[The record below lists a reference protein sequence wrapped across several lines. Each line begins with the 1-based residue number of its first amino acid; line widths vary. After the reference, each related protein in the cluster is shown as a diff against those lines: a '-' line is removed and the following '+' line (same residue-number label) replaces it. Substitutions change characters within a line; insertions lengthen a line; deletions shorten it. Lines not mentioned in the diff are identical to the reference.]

1 MMWGS
6 QDRRVLFQE
15 GRRNSEVFFWSSE
28 SAMDPSPELGLLG
41 PAWVSSVQ
49 NHENIVSVVSVI

>member
-1 MMWGS
+1 MGECYS
-6 QDRRVLFQE
+6 RKGEETL
-15 GRRNSEVFFWSSE
+15 EVFFWSGE

-49 NHENIVSVVSVI
+49 NHENTVSVVSVI

>member
-1 MMWGS
+1 M
-6 QDRRVLFQE
+6 LFQE